1 MEAWFSV
8 SVPRSANRVVKLWT
22 GSPSGVS
29 FVSALA
35 FACSETSAFSTGE
48 FRCAE
53 APSRSQREQIGLAA
67 SLLPNVRTVVLVQDH
82 DEAGER
88 QAETLRERLE
98 ISPHVKVQRR
108 RLPENADWNDV
119 VDATTK
125 G

>member
-8 SVPRSANRVVKLWT
+8 SVPRSAKRVLKLWT
-22 GSPSGVS
+22 GRQSGVS

-35 FACSETSAFSTGE
+35 FARSETSTFSTGE
-48 FRCAE
+48 FRCAG

-67 SLLPNVRTVVLVQDH
+67 SLLPNVRTVVLAQDH
-82 DEAGER
+82 DEAEER

-98 ISPHVKVQRR
+98 ISPHVKVRR
-108 RLPENADWNDV
+108 RGPQENADWNDV